1 MPNQRLIETLRCFS
15 DKERKRL
22 VHFVESAYHNDKYN
36 RPKTIQLLQ
45 YLLNTN
51 LSDGD
56 IPEQKEALQQLFFAQ
71 KPFLKKRKNAIDSL
85 ASDLFSLTKLF
96 VLHEQEYASDK
107 RKWKE
112 QLTMIRFYRTN
123 NLEHRFWQAVEQFRR
138 MLEKVPTRGEK
149 YYQYLLELEEEVVSF
164 QTTFNTYTG
173 DSNLVRAHL
182 ALDKCYTI
190 AKLEKAAVLL
200 FQQKLGQIQ
209 TDDALLLNELLIET
223 FAKYPEIQTPLAKLY
238 YLIIRL
244 LQRSSDQ
251 ELMAEFVQNV
261 KALKNQIPAGKY
273 RNIMAF
279 YRYFLGL
286 QYQQESRG
294 PELLQRLFSLYREHL
309 QAGYF
314 DVEKTGQILPGSLK
328 LMTNI
333 AIKVGDF
340 EWADQLLTAYG
351 PGKITGTRFPIE
363 AHSLCQ
369 AEVLFARELYTEAL
383 DHIMYRNFEDINYSI
398 LADVLLIKIYFVK
411 DHNLLESRISALAQ
425 KVRRTKL
432 TQAHKQQYLNF
443 FKVMNLLCKYRW
455 SKLPAELSKLQSMV
469 KDLAPLLEREW
480 LKKRINSV

>member
-1 MPNQRLIETLRCFS
+1 MPNQKLIETLRCFS
-15 DKERKRL
+15 EEERKRL
-22 VHFVESAYHNDKYN
+22 LRFVESDYHNEKYN
-36 RPKTIQLLQ
+36 RPRTIQLLQ
-45 YLLNTN
+45 YLLNKKLT
-51 LSDGD
+51 DKD
-56 IPEQKEALQQLFFAQ
+56 ISLQKEKLQQLFFPQ
-71 KPFLKKRKNAIDSL
+71 KPFVKKRKNAIDSL
-85 ASDLFSLTKLF
+85 ASDLFSLIRLF
-96 VLHEQEYASDK
+96 VLYEQEHSSEK

-112 QLTMIRFYRTN
+112 QLTMIRFYRSN
-123 NLEHRFWQAVEQFRR
+123 NLEHRFWQAVQQFRR
-138 MLEKVPTRGEK
+138 MLDKVPTRGEM
-149 YYQYLLELEEEVVSF
+149 YYKQLLDLEEEIVAF
-164 QTTFNTYTG
+164 QTIFNTYTG

-190 AKLEKAAVLL
+190 TKLEKAAVLL

-209 TDDALLLNELLIET
+209 TDDALLLNELLIEV
-223 FAKYPEIQTPLAKLY
+223 FAKYPEIQTPPAKLY

-251 ELMAEFVQNV
+251 ELMEEFVKSVND
-261 KALKNQIPAGKY
+261 LKNQIPAKQY

-279 YRYFLGL
+279 YRYFLGR
-286 QYQQESRG
+286 QYQQESSG

-314 DVEKTGQILPGSLK
+314 DVDKTGRILPASLK

-340 EWADQLLTAYG
+340 IWADQLLSSYG
-351 PGKITGTRFPIE
+351 PNKITGTRFPIE

-443 FKVMNLLCKYRW
+443 FKVMNLLSKYRW
-455 SKLPAELSKLQSMV
+455 SKLPAELTKLQTMV
-469 KDLAPLLEREW
+469 KGLVPLLEREW
-480 LKKRINSV
+480 LNRMINAV